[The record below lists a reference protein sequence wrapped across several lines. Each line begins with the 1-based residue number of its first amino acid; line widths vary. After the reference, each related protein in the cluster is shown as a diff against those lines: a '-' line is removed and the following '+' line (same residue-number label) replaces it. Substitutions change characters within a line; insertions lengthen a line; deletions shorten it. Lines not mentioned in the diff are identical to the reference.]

1 MAYRFRHTIFE
12 LRIARV
18 VAAGASVTVA
28 AARQMRP
35 CYRDVDSLALLVSE
49 EIPDTGECEPEF
61 RIWPR
66 PDLSGDDIRR
76 PKSGSRGVG
85 NPRKMFRLGSAAE
98 QDTKAHPVGD
108 SLQ

>member
-1 MAYRFRHTIFE
+1 M
-12 LRIARV
+12 

-35 CYRDVDSLALLVSE
+35 RYRAVDSLALLVSE

-85 NPRKMFRLGSAAE
+85 YARKMFRLGSAAE

-108 SLQ
+108 CLQ